1 MICKIKYIYIY
12 TCIISPIYI
21 YIYTPDND
29 IPQSKP

>member
-12 TCIISPIYI
+12 TCIISPIY
-21 YIYTPDND
+21 TPDND